1 MAHNKETPKLSE
13 DSANLLLQELDSL
26 HSAIIELS
34 CTEAYAND
42 GTNLMAIVRLLPGA
56 TRQEWLEISE
66 KYNLGQWLAIDL
78 KKNTTR
84 NLLELY
90 EQMQQLAFQKD
101 HDPLTGLPNRRMFM
115 RTFQVELERQERQR
129 SSLSLVSLDLDHFK
143 KVNDSW
149 GHAVGDIVL
158 KGLADALSKSK
169 RPYDT
174 AARLGGEEF
183 ALLLPGAS
191 EVRARAITQRI
202 LNTFRTTPFHSQDG
216 TEFFVTFSAGIASI
230 KGEAAYNMEKIL
242 NVADKALYEAKNT
255 GRNKIIA
262 TQVLGDEEFKKS
274 MVHSD
279 EKHFLFF
286 GKHI

>member
-143 KVNDSW
+143 KINDSW
-149 GHAVGDIVL
+149 GHAIGDIVL

-174 AARLGGEEF
+174 AAPGRGGICP
-183 ALLLPGAS
+183 A
-191 EVRARAITQRI
+191 
-202 LNTFRTTPFHSQDG
+202 
-216 TEFFVTFSAGIASI
+216 SAGRIRSA
-230 KGEAAYNMEKIL
+230 GQGHHPAYSEYFSHHPL
-242 NVADKALYEAKNT
+242 
-255 GRNKIIA
+255 
-262 TQVLGDEEFKKS
+262 
-274 MVHSD
+274 
-279 EKHFLFF
+279 LFARRHGIF
-286 GKHI
+286 RDFFSRHRVN

>member
-34 CTEAYAND
+34 CTEACAND

-101 HDPLTGLPNRRMFM
+101 HDQLTGLPNRRMFM

-129 SSLSLVSLDLDHFK
+129 SNLSLVSLDLDHFK
-143 KVNDSW
+143 NVNDSW
-149 GHAVGDIVL
+149 GHAVGDVVL
-158 KGLADALSKSK
+158 KGLADALSNSK
-169 RPYDT
+169 RAYDT
-174 AARLGGEEF
+174 AARMGGEEF
-183 ALLLPGAS
+183 SLLLPGAS
-191 EVRARAITQRI
+191 EARARAITQ
-202 LNTFRTTPFHSQDG
+202 S
-216 TEFFVTFSAGIASI
+216 S
-230 KGEAAYNMEKIL
+230 
-242 NVADKALYEAKNT
+242 
-255 GRNKIIA
+255 
-262 TQVLGDEEFKKS
+262 
-274 MVHSD
+274 
-279 EKHFLFF
+279 
-286 GKHI
+286 